1 MKKSLITIAAIA
13 AMLLVAG
20 CAGKS
25 ASTTTETTTDEEAA
39 APVEVT
45 YETYTVEKYGVSVD
59 VPQGM
64 HRTDDPVMDNGA
76 IWSYVAEGSGDFPID
91 ASMSVGVYETYFGDY
106 TQEKVAQY
114 FNEDIPEDATTK
126 ELGDMEYTYS
136 VEGEG
141 DFINEF
147 HRVVYFG
154 NKSIDVTVSYTAK
167 YADKLGGDVREHIFQ
182 SLKWN

>member
-1 MKKSLITIAAIA
+1 MTIAAIA
-13 AMLLVAG
+13 AMLFVAG

-25 ASTTTETTTDEEAA
+25 ASTTTETTNDEEAA

-64 HRTDDPVMDNGA
+64 HRTDNPVMDNGGC
-76 IWSYVAEGSGDFPID
+76 WSMVPEDAGDLPID
-91 ASMSVGVYETYFGDY
+91 AAVQFSVNETYFGDY
-106 TQEKVAQY
+106 TKEKVEQY
-114 FNEDIPEDATTK
+114 FNEDIPEDATEK
-126 ELGDMEYTYS
+126 QLGDMEYSYS
-136 VEGEG
+136 VEGEY
-141 DFINEF
+141 INEY
-147 HRVVYFG
+147 HRVMYKG
-154 NKSIDVTVSYTAK
+154 NLCADVMVSYTDK